1 MKILHLI
8 CSPRGHASQSAAF
21 SRHLVEKLTSTSS
34 GSEVTVRCLSALTM
48 PHVDREYSLA
58 SRSLPPGGVQEG
70 SLQLS
75 EELIGEIVESD
86 AIVLATPMHNLSL
99 PSALKA
105 WIDHVVRPGMT
116 FRYSGRKMIGLLSDR
131 PVFVVLSSSENLWN
145 DKEQDFLR
153 PYLGAMFAA
162 MGIFSVEFF
171 GLNRKALSGI
181 AGIINSADAM
191 SILTSSRPAITHEAV
206 HALWSQFC

>member
-21 SRHLVEKLTSTSS
+21 SRHLVEKLTGTSR
-34 GSEVTVRCLSALTM
+34 GSEVAVRCLSSLTM

-58 SRSLPPGGVQEG
+58 SRSGSSADAEEG

-75 EELIGEIVESD
+75 KDLISEIVESD

-105 WIDHVVRPGMT
+105 WIDHVVRPDMT
-116 FRYSGRKMIGLLSDR
+116 FRYSGRKMIGLLPDR
-131 PVFVVLSSSENLWN
+131 PVFIVLSSSENLC
-145 DKEQDFLR
+145 DDEDQDFLR
-153 PYLGAMFAA
+153 PYVRAMFAA

-171 GLNRKALSGI
+171 GLNRGAISGV

-191 SILTSSRPAITHEAV
+191 SILARSKPTIAHEAV